1 MCDFNLKGLAIGL
14 QSETGEMMAIFMAV
28 MMHKAV
34 MAFSL
39 GLNIAQSSLSVCIA
53 LRSSNVAHY
62 TRLPS
67 PTLKVRSF
75 VFSSITFSL
84 ASPLGVAIGQ
94 WESSRLIL
102 ELCILSTLLLPTGIG
117 LSGLPPSIPQQ
128 ICNGVLQVPII
139 LTIVCAKHTA
149 GPHTFTSMLAKCEFQ
164 GIAGGTFLYITF
176 FEVVMLKIFIF
187 KSVFLLSIGVTT

>member
-62 TRLPS
+62 THFPS
-67 PTLKVRSF
+67 PTPKVRSF

-94 WESSRLIL
+94 WESSRLVR
-102 ELCILSTLLLPTGIG
+102 ELCILNLLFSFPQVSDSLVCLLQFLNRSATGCCRSQEVLQLFVQSTLCRAL
-117 LSGLPPSIPQQ
+117 
-128 ICNGVLQVPII
+128 C
-139 LTIVCAKHTA
+139 
-149 GPHTFTSMLAKCEFQ
+149 PHIHLHAC
-164 GIAGGTFLYITF
+164 
-176 FEVVMLKIFIF
+176 
-187 KSVFLLSIGVTT
+187 

>member
-94 WESSRLIL
+94 WAY
-102 ELCILSTLLLPTGIG
+102 P
-117 LSGLPPSIPQQ
+117 
-128 ICNGVLQVPII
+128 
-139 LTIVCAKHTA
+139 
-149 GPHTFTSMLAKCEFQ
+149 
-164 GIAGGTFLYITF
+164 
-176 FEVVMLKIFIF
+176 
-187 KSVFLLSIGVTT
+187 

>member
-1 MCDFNLKGLAIGL
+1 
-14 QSETGEMMAIFMAV
+14 MAIFMAV

-62 TRLPS
+62 THFPS
-67 PTLKVRSF
+67 PTPKVRSF

-94 WESSRLIL
+94 WESSRLIR
-102 ELCILSTLLLPTGIG
+102 ELCILSSPSHRYRTLWFASFNSSTD
-117 LSGLPPSIPQQ
+117 
-128 ICNGVLQVPII
+128 LQRG
-139 LTIVCAKHTA
+139 AA
-149 GPHTFTSMLAKCEFQ
+149 GPNNSYNCLCKAQCAGLCLHTFTSMLAKCEFQ

-187 KSVFLLSIGVTT
+187 KSIFIINRCCHMS